1 MSAYELVLIDLWS
14 FLTNLEAK
22 VQIFTINLD
31 FNIDWPSTR
40 FENSEV
46 HFFGD
51 DTGTQKTEIS
61 IFELDWHHICRNWI
75 QQNQKSSRSNHFR
88 FWKFWW
94 LTKMSP
100 IWQCHQKCDHWHE
113 FLSESTPEA
122 HSAPNNRLFAQ
133 TWSSIRNS
141 RTKPIPGK
149 IDKSRTDYPVSTQYH
164 LDTSPGLDK

>member
-61 IFELDWHHICRNWI
+61 IFELT
-75 QQNQKSSRSNHFR
+75 SVVTESN
-88 FWKFWW
+88 K
-94 LTKMSP
+94 TKNLP
-100 IWQCHQKCDHWHE
+100 
-113 FLSESTPEA
+113 
-122 HSAPNNRLFAQ
+122 AQ
-133 TWSSIRNS
+133 IIFGFENF
-141 RTKPIPGK
+141 G
-149 IDKSRTDYPVSTQYH
+149 D
-164 LDTSPGLDK
+164 

>member
-1 MSAYELVLIDLWS
+1 MVFFNELGRESLNIYHKLRLQYRLTKYS
-14 FLTNLEAK
+14 FWK
-22 VQIFTINLD
+22 FGSSFFRRWHWYSKD
-31 FNIDWPSTR
+31 RNIYFWT
-40 FENSEV
+40 
-46 HFFGD
+46 
-51 DTGTQKTEIS
+51 
-61 IFELDWHHICRNWI
+61 HICRNWI